1 MLSDYIAVRTRQ
13 KPILLMTHIVIG
25 YPTLDDSLRLV
36 ETMVGAGVDLIELQL
51 PFSEPIADGP
61 VIARANHA
69 AITGGITVDQC
80 FSFAEKVAGQFDIPF
95 LFMSY
100 YNLLHCQGPR
110 KFVERMSS
118 VGLQGAIVADLPLEE
133 AGEFLLATQQQHI
146 DPIFIFSPR
155 TTAERMSKIAD
166 HARGF
171 VYCVA
176 RTGVT
181 GQATRFGDGLTEYLK
196 RCRAATSL
204 PLALGFGV
212 RERSDIQYLTGKV
225 DIAVIGSETLRIVDA
240 HGVSAVG
247 DFLKS
252 LRN

>member
-1 MLSDYIAVRTRQ
+1 MLSDYIAVRARQ

-61 VIARANHA
+61 VIARANHV
-69 AITGGITVDQC
+69 AISGGITVDQC
-80 FSFAEKVAGQFDIPF
+80 FAFAEKVTSHFDIPF

-100 YNLLHCQGPR
+100 YNLLHCQGPQ

-118 VGLQGAIVADLPLEE
+118 VGLKGAIVADLPLEE
-133 AGEFLLATQQQHI
+133 AGEVLQATQQQHV

-155 TTAERMSKIAD
+155 TTDERMRKIAE

-181 GQATRFGDGLTEYLK
+181 GQATRFGDGLSDYLK
-196 RCRAATSL
+196 RCRAATKL

-240 HGVSAVG
+240 HGVSAAG
-247 DFLKS
+247 DFLKG
-252 LRN
+252 LRD